1 MHHSSLKKRFTGKAK
16 NEFIWGW
23 LFVLPTVVGLL
34 ILNIIPIFS
43 TIIQSFMKTGDFG
56 KGNVFVGL
64 GNYQRLLSDPLV
76 LKAIGNTIK
85 YAIIEVP
92 FSIFIALILA
102 AMLSDNRKG
111 KSIYRTIFFL
121 PMVAAP
127 AAIAMVWRW
136 LYNADFGLINN
147 ILHRKI
153 NWVSGPEL
161 SILSIAIIG
170 IWSVIG
176 YNIVLFIAGLQ
187 EIPKDFYEAARIDG
201 ASPIQQFFK
210 ITIPLLSPTL
220 FFVAVT
226 RIIGALQVFDFIYM
240 IMDRTNPAL
249 NDTQSL
255 VYLFYKYSFR
265 ERNLGYG
272 ATIVMILLV
281 LTMIVTAFQLWAQ
294 KKWVY
299 YN

>member
-1 MHHSSLKKRFTGKAK
+1 MQTKKSSRKITSRAK

-23 LFVLPTVVGLL
+23 LFVLPTVIGLM
-34 ILNIIPIFS
+34 ILNIIPIFN
-43 TIIQSFMKTGDFG
+43 TISQSFFKTGDFG
-56 KGNVFVGL
+56 KGNIFIGFA
-64 GNYQRLLSDPLV
+64 NYQKLLSDPLV
-76 LKAIGNTIK
+76 LKAIVNTVQ
-85 YAIIEVP
+85 YAVIEVP
-92 FSIFIALILA
+92 FSIFIALVLA
-102 AMLSDNRKG
+102 SMLSG
-111 KSIYRTIFFL
+111 KRRGRSIYRTIFFL

-136 LYNADFGLINN
+136 LYNTDFGLINN
-147 ILHRKI
+147 IFHIKI
-153 NWVSGPEL
+153 NWISDPKI
-161 SILSIAIIG
+161 SIFSIAVIG

-187 EIPKDFYEAARIDG
+187 EIPQDYYEAARIDG
-201 ASPIQQFFK
+201 ASPIHQFFQ

-281 LTMIVTAFQLWAQ
+281 LIIIVTIFQLWAQ
-294 KKWVY
+294 KKWVHY
-299 YN
+299 Y